1 MFTIN
6 SNDYTKYIQD
16 GTYNINKVDIGD
28 SWTDGNYK
36 QHRNHVLKVQG
47 TFDMAFITDDEYDDF
62 LSDIEAAKN
71 NDGYVV
77 CNIFVVNKNISE
89 NIECYLNV
97 TTKNYRPVNAYN
109 VVNMITVSIE
119 EG

>member
-1 MFTIN
+1 MFIIN

-28 SWTDGNYK
+28 SWVDGNYK

-47 TFDMAFITDDEYDDF
+47 SFDMAFITDDEYSSF
-62 LSDIEAAKN
+62 LSDIEDAKN
-71 NDGYVV
+71 SDGYVE
-77 CNIFVVNKNISE
+77 CNLFVVNE
-89 NIECYLNV
+89 NTNDDIECFLTV
-97 TTKNYRPVNAYN
+97 TTKNYKPVNN
-109 VVNMITVSIE
+109 VHVVNMISVTID